1 MERAERQGYKQT
13 DSQTVSPT
21 GRQTD
26 RQGVCSVSGCRQTV
40 TALFCQTD
48 SMLFGASGTEDHGGE
63 CSGVSGEG
71 EM

>member
-1 MERAERQGYKQT
+1 MERAEGRQTYKQT
-13 DSQTVSPT
+13 DRQSD
-21 GRQTD
+21 RQTD
-26 RQGVCSVSGCRQTV
+26 RQGVCSLSGRRQTV

-48 SMLFGASGTEDHGGE
+48 SMLFGASGTEDHRGE

>member
-1 MERAERQGYKQT
+1 M
-13 DSQTVSPT
+13 
-21 GRQTD
+21 
-26 RQGVCSVSGCRQTV
+26 SGCRQTV

-48 SMLFGASGTEDHGGE
+48 SMLFGASGTEDHRGE